1 VFTLWLTCIAWL
13 TTAQAETITVWHAYR
28 GQERATLERL
38 LHEYSDST
46 PDVVIESRAIPHDT
60 YANKLEAAIP
70 RNHGPDLFIAAH
82 EKLGVW
88 TSLGL
93 VRPLEQSI
101 EGLPPSIDRAAS
113 WEGVHQGYPMTF
125 KTLALFYNRALV
137 DEPPTDTDT
146 LLSIARNQREQGRIG
161 LAYPSTDA
169 YFHGTWQHGFNGY
182 FLGDDGVRLDRLG
195 NTSSLQFVRTLLDEQ
210 LIPEEPT
217 TALVTQLFNDG
228 TAAMSI
234 NGPWFLG
241 EIDPSIDF
249 GVAPM
254 PTVNATG
261 LTASPFMTV
270 ELALVSAHTAHPRLA
285 EQLAGWLF
293 AEEQAVRRAIEGRQ
307 SVATMAAYAHPDIAS
322 DPILMAFKTQMES
335 ARAMPSHTEFSGVW
349 EPMSRALRR
358 VMRGAATP
366 EEAIMAGQQELE
378 IVMRPAPPK
387 ANPLPFLIL
396 IGTAATVL
404 LVWFGRSIRN
414 ARKEIRSHSYAYA
427 WIAPATLAMAL
438 LVIVPFIVGAGV
450 SLFAHRDGTWT
461 FIGLS
466 HFIDIIFAR
475 DWPLQSALSF
485 WFTLAVTVLWTC
497 ANVILHVGIGIALA
511 MLLRAPWLQL
521 KGIYR
526 VLLILPWA
534 VPNYITALIWKG
546 MFHKQFGAINGLL
559 DMLGLDTVNWFSS
572 FATAF
577 TANLV
582 TNTWLGFPFMMVV
595 TLGALQAI
603 PSDLE
608 EAASIDGA
616 TGIQRFWHVTWPL
629 LKPALLPAIILG
641 SIWTFNMF
649 NIIYLVSAG
658 EPDGGTEILISEAY
672 RWAFTR
678 GHRYGYAAAYAV
690 LIFGV
695 LVLYSKAT
703 DRLLSRKAA

>member
-1 VFTLWLTCIAWL
+1 MFTLWLTCIAWL
-13 TTAQAETITVWHAYR
+13 TTAQAETVTVWHAYR

-38 LHEYSDST
+38 LHEYSEDT
-46 PDVVIESRAIPHDT
+46 PGVQVESRAIPHDT

-88 TSLGL
+88 AALGL
-93 VRPLEQSI
+93 VRPLDNAV
-101 EGLPPSIDRAAS
+101 EGLPEAIDAATS
-113 WEGVHQGYPMTF
+113 WEGAHQGYPMTF
-125 KTLALFYNRALV
+125 KTLALFYNKALV
-137 DEPPTDTDT
+137 DSPPSDTDT
-146 LLSIARNQREQGRIG
+146 LLSIAREQREQGRIG

-182 FLGDDGVRLDRLG
+182 FFGTDGVRVDRDG
-195 NTSSLQFVRTLLDEQ
+195 NTSSLQFVRNLLDEQ

-217 TALVTQLFNDG
+217 TALVTQLFNEG

-241 EIDPSIDF
+241 EIDPKIDF

-254 PTVNATG
+254 PIVNASG

-270 ELALVSAHTAHPRLA
+270 ELAMVSAHSPNPQLA
-285 EQLAGWLF
+285 EQLAAWLF
-293 AEEQAVRRAIEGRQ
+293 AEEQAVRRAIDGRQ
-307 SVATMAAYAHPDIAS
+307 SVATMAAYKHPDIAS
-322 DPILMAFKTQMES
+322 DPILTAFRAQMET
-335 ARAMPSHTEFSGVW
+335 AKAMPSHPEFSSVW

-358 VMRGAATP
+358 VMRGAASP
-366 EEAIMAGQQELE
+366 EEAILAGQQELE
-378 IVMRPAPPK
+378 IVTRPPPPES
-387 ANPLPFLIL
+387 NPLPFLIMVGL
-396 IGTAATVL
+396 TATL
-404 LVWFGRSIRN
+404 LLAWFVHSVRK
-414 ARKEIRSHSYAYA
+414 ARKEIASHSYAYA
-427 WIAPATLAMAL
+427 WVAPATFAMAL
-438 LVIVPFIVGAGV
+438 LVIVPFVVGAAV
-450 SLFAHRDGTWT
+450 SLFAHRDGSWT
-461 FIGLS
+461 FVGLA

-475 DWPLQSALSF
+475 DWPLDSALSF
-485 WFTLAVTVLWTC
+485 WFTLAVTVLWTF
-497 ANVILHVGIGIALA
+497 ANVVLHVGIGVALA

-559 DMLGLDTVNWFSS
+559 NMLGMDTVNWFSS

-629 LKPALLPAIILG
+629 LKPALLPAIVLG

-695 LVLYSKAT
+695 LIVYSKAT